1 MCTVDGL
8 RSVRPVNFSKSM
20 HHVDALKPVC
30 FVNFNKIVCTV
41 NSNKPGCPVNSS
53 TLVRPVNSSNFVHII
68 DIRSVDSNKPLR
80 PVNSSKPV
88 RSVDARKPIH
98 PVNSNKIVHTV
109 NSNQPVNSEIIRP
122 VNSSKPVHHGNS
134 RKPVCPIDVHKSVRP
149 VNSNKPVCP
158 VDVCKSIGPADV
170 CKSVYLVDIPKPF
183 FVVYWRN
190 VILFLI
196 LLFFVVSIIT
206 SVINKTILYMI
217 IFIDIHMI
225 HLIFTSFFECK
236 FVILIGYFLYIG
248 DRLLKYFRD
257 FHYFQV
263 FFKLFLIIFVMNFA
277 FVNIFY
283 LNIVSFGVNNVKAI
297 NGIYSLMIMAED
309 FSNYGQEVFIS
320 VSVTSENT
328 TSLDYI
334 LWNYLI
340 LKLISFCAGIFGKNR
355 ILSFSKLFAS
365 IFIIFLCFC
374 KAPKNLI
381 DFDLKTCSKFEFYS
395 SESIKLQENLT

>member
-1 MCTVDGL
+1 
-8 RSVRPVNFSKSM
+8 
-20 HHVDALKPVC
+20 
-30 FVNFNKIVCTV
+30 
-41 NSNKPGCPVNSS
+41 
-53 TLVRPVNSSNFVHII
+53 
-68 DIRSVDSNKPLR
+68 
-80 PVNSSKPV
+80 
-88 RSVDARKPIH
+88 
-98 PVNSNKIVHTV
+98 
-109 NSNQPVNSEIIRP
+109 
-122 VNSSKPVHHGNS
+122 
-134 RKPVCPIDVHKSVRP
+134 
-149 VNSNKPVCP
+149 
-158 VDVCKSIGPADV
+158 
-170 CKSVYLVDIPKPF
+170 
-183 FVVYWRN
+183 
-190 VILFLI
+190 
-196 LLFFVVSIIT
+196 
-206 SVINKTILYMI
+206 MI

-248 DRLLKYFRD
+248 DRLLKYFRN

-283 LNIVSFGVNNVKAI
+283 LNIVSFGVNNVKTI